1 MENKM
6 QEYRFGGKL
15 IIGVDHGFGNM
26 KTRNTVF
33 RTGVKAFQDVPT
45 FGTDVLEYGGM
56 YYLIGEGHKPFAA
69 DKVMDQDYYML
80 TLAAVAKE
88 LKARGLREADI
99 ILAAGLPIM
108 WVSNQKEDFRKYLL
122 QKEEVDFKYRDIPY
136 HIHFAEVRVYPQ
148 GFAAVAHNL
157 SGYDGINVLADIG
170 NGTMNT
176 LYINNHRPQA
186 DKFYTDKLGVQQCIN
201 RIKNRLLAASGTTV
215 QESQIEDFLI
225 TGRLRIR
232 EDYGQIMREEA
243 GEYVKEIFSKLVE
256 YDYNP
261 DLMRLYIVGGGGCL
275 VKNFGQYDPANV
287 EIISDIC
294 ATAKGYEIVAY
305 NSLERERK
313 LGE

>member
-1 MENKM
+1 MENKT
-6 QEYRFGGKL
+6 QEYRFGGRL
-15 IIGVDHGFGNM
+15 IIGIDHGFGNM

-45 FGTDVLEYGGM
+45 FGTDILEYGGM

-69 DKVMDQDYYML
+69 DKAVDQDYYIL

-88 LKARGLREADI
+88 LKARGQREADI

-108 WVSNQKEDFRKYLL
+108 WVSSQKEDFRRYLL
-122 QKEEVDFKYRDIPY
+122 QNEEADFRYRDIPY
-136 HIHFAEVRVYPQ
+136 HIRFSDVRVYPQ

-157 SGYDGINVLADIG
+157 SEYDGINVLADIG

-176 LYINNHRPQA
+176 LYINNHKPQA

-201 RIKNRLLAASGTTV
+201 QIKNRLLAVCGTAV
-215 QESQIEDFLI
+215 HESQIEDFLI
-225 TGRLRIR
+225 TGKSRIK
-232 EDYGQIMREEA
+232 EEYAQIMREEA
-243 GEYVKEIFSKLVE
+243 VEYVKGIFSKLAE

-261 DLMRLYIVGGGGCL
+261 DLMRLYVVGGGGCL
-275 VKNFGQYDPANV
+275 VRNFGQYDPANV

-313 LGE
+313 LGH